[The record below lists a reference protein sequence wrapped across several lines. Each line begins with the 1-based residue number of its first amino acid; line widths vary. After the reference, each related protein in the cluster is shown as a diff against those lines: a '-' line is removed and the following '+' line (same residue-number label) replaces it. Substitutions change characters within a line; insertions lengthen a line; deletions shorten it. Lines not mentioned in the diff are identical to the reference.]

1 MNLIRY
7 KSFSYIFL
15 FFLISV
21 PFLNFIIAN
30 ISALYFGYYIE
41 LFKLFFVCCLSIS
54 LITIGLYFFFKKKI
68 NIYILSFKLSLL
80 FFLFFHYK
88 YFVFFFQKLNLNF
101 FNPSYFSLIM
111 IIIASIYVIFN
122 NNNKFL
128 DFIKIFLT
136 IIFLFTTVQLISSFF
151 QLENKIDIKKNKIE
165 LNNSKKESLD
175 NIYYIIVDA
184 ATSLPQFLKFYNLSS
199 TFFDDFKE
207 NLKEYKII
215 NESYSTGVKTS
226 VSLYSVIQLK
236 FNEEYYNYKD
246 YQLYPNILRKKTS
259 SNLTLMQ
266 LLEKKGY
273 QFHWITN
280 NFINCSLI
288 DFDKCLIKKKDLFN
302 FYITTQFLQQSPIY
316 DIIHKVNPNYYGKNW
331 YKKNDAINNFL
342 SNYDQGIIKK
352 NKNFFFIHHMMPHEP
367 FIFNRDC
374 SYEYFKTSLKDI
386 EKYKEGYFNSYICM
400 TKRILEFNKF
410 IKTIDPNAH
419 VLIQGDHGI
428 AEDFS
433 STNYDS
439 KTINKNLT
447 IYRTKKNCIMN
458 DNKIYNS
465 NVKMLKFIL
474 NCNFN
479 E

>member
-1 MNLIRY
+1 MDLIRN

-15 FFLISV
+15 FFVISI

-30 ISALYFGYYIE
+30 ISTLYFGYYIE
-41 LFKLFFVCCLSIS
+41 LLKLFFLCCLFIL
-54 LITIGLYFFFKKKI
+54 LITTALYVCFKNKK
-68 NIYILSFKLSLL
+68 NFYLILFKLSLL
-80 FFLFFHYK
+80 FFLIFHYK
-88 YFVFFFQKLNLNF
+88 YFVLFFQNLDLNF
-101 FNPSYFSLIM
+101 FNPNYFSLILV
-111 IIIASIYVIFN
+111 IIASIYLIFN

-151 QLENKIDIKKNKIE
+151 QLGNKIDIKKNNFE
-165 LNNSKKESLD
+165 LNNYKKESTD

-184 ATSLPQFLKFYNLSS
+184 ATSLPQFKKFYNLSP
-199 TFFDDFKE
+199 TFFDDFKT
-207 NLKEYKII
+207 NLEDYRII
-215 NESYSTGVKTS
+215 NETYSTGVKTS
-226 VSLYSVIQLK
+226 VSLYSVMQLK
-236 FNEEYYNYKD
+236 FDEEYYSFED
-246 YQLYPNILRKKTS
+246 YQLYPNVLRKKTS

-273 QFHWITN
+273 QFHWVTN
-280 NFINCSLI
+280 NFINCKLI
-288 DFDKCLIKKKDLFN
+288 DFEKCFIKNKELIN

-316 DIIHKVNPNYYGKNW
+316 DIIHKVYPNYYGSNW

-342 SNYDQGIIKK
+342 SNYDQEIIKK

-367 FIFNRDC
+367 FTFNKDC
-374 SYEYFKTSLKDI
+374 SYEYFKTSLKDVK
-386 EKYKEGYFNSYICM
+386 KYKEGYLNSYICM
-400 TKRILEFNKF
+400 TKRILEFNKY
-410 IKTIDPNAH
+410 INKIDPNAH

-439 KTINKNLT
+439 KIINKNLT
-447 IYRTKKNCIMN
+447 IYRTKKNCIMS
-458 DNKIYNS
+458 DNKVYNS

-474 NCNFN
+474 DCNFN